1 LLARCRDSLSSEE
14 KKSGTIWEKS
24 VSKGQAVLLNRQLNQ
39 QQSIGKV
46 IVMERTMERN
56 VENLLCGG
64 AVSNPEHKKHFS
76 EGAVLSLDELDSVVG
91 GKSSGKKK
99 KKPESPTCPH
109 CGPSV
114 KLEKISGCEAKCKK
128 CKKKFNLKAM

>member
-1 LLARCRDSLSSEE
+1 LLARCPDSLSSEE

-64 AVSNPEHKKHFS
+64 AFSNPEHKKHFS

-91 GKSSGKKK
+91 GKKENKKDTVYL
-99 KKPESPTCPH
+99 ECPH
-109 CGPSV
+109 CHKTGDH
-114 KLEKISGCEAKCKK
+114 EKISGFEAKCKK
-128 CKKKFNLKAM
+128 CKKKINLKGM